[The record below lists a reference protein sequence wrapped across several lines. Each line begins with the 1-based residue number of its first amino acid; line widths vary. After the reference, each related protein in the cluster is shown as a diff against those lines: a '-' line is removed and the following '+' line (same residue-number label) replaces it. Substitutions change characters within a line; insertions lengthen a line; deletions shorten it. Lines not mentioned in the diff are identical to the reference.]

1 MKSVYDKI
9 REYIEHEIDELDLH
23 EMRSALITELG
34 LEKYRAFLMKSLDA
48 IDKKEQEDNEK
59 NNIL

>member
-48 IDKKEQEDNEK
+48 VDREEQNEK
-59 NNIL
+59 DDIL

>member
-1 MKSVYDKI
+1 MNVYDKI

-48 IDKKEQEDNEK
+48 VDREEQNEK
-59 NNIL
+59 DDLF

>member
-1 MKSVYDKI
+1 MNVYDRI

-34 LEKYRAFLMKSLDA
+34 LEKYRAFLMKSLDVV
-48 IDKKEQEDNEK
+48 DRGEQNEK
-59 NNIL
+59 DDIL

>member
-1 MKSVYDKI
+1 MNVYDRI

-34 LEKYRAFLMKSLDA
+34 LEKYRALLMKSLDA
-48 IDKKEQEDNEK
+48 VDREEQNEK
-59 NNIL
+59 DNIL

>member
-1 MKSVYDKI
+1 MNVYDRI

-48 IDKKEQEDNEK
+48 VDRGEQNEK
-59 NNIL
+59 DDIL

>member
-1 MKSVYDKI
+1 MNVYDRI

-48 IDKKEQEDNEK
+48 VDREEQNEK
-59 NNIL
+59 DNIL

>member
-48 IDKKEQEDNEK
+48 VDREEQNEK
-59 NNIL
+59 DNIL